1 MTDVCPICKTER
13 AEGEP
18 SCHICG
24 HRNPAPDPG
33 NAPTRQQPSLT
44 GMRTVQRVN
53 VSTFLILELAPL
65 GIALLAAWAF
75 MAQGA
80 ASSGGTYIEVFG
92 QRRVFSAS
100 GGNAS
105 GIYAQ
110 GALIVA
116 CALTSLITSL
126 VLLAKAWG
134 SIDDGRAPVS
144 MTWSVL
150 LVLIPFV
157 NVIGVFFS
165 YGRLPSACWEFADRH
180 ELKPLELSPWV
191 FVLYSLCYAVRWFP
205 VKITSWGPTSTI
217 EGIAGLGLLV
227 LGIVITV
234 QLCRAI
240 NVVAEAQK
248 AARCMNSTSGAQ
260 Q

>member
-100 GGNAS
+100 GGF
-105 GIYAQ
+105 
-110 GALIVA
+110 
-116 CALTSLITSL
+116 ITAT
-126 VLLAKAWG
+126 VLAGGPLH
-134 SIDDGRAPVS
+134 AP
-144 MTWSVL
+144 
-150 LVLIPFV
+150 
-157 NVIGVFFS
+157 
-165 YGRLPSACWEFADRH
+165 
-180 ELKPLELSPWV
+180 SPRQ
-191 FVLYSLCYAVRWFP
+191 LG
-205 VKITSWGPTSTI
+205 TTN
-217 EGIAGLGLLV
+217 GLLV
-227 LGIVITV
+227 QGTNFGFFLGAPVTAWAVAASGSWQATQWVI
-234 QLCRAI
+234 LACA
-240 NVVAEAQK
+240 VAGLAMALILRGIE
-248 AARCMNSTSGAQ
+248 RRLVGH
-260 Q
+260 